1 MCNTGFQG
9 LARALRE
16 ADSKYGE
23 IPGID
28 ELEHWA
34 ESTDELS
41 ERSLQRAASDPG
53 ITEEGRL
60 ILNKA
65 LSWSRAVNDAID
77 RIPDD
82 EKKPFTGVRDALEAA
97 GRKADIAIVS
107 SANRKAVEDEWSRYG
122 LLTFT
127 DILLTQKDGSKAA
140 CIGRLL
146 EKGYDRSHALMAGD
160 APGDARAAGKNGIFF
175 YPVLVGHEEE
185 SWKEFKNEALARLT
199 DETYAGAYQK
209 KKLDEFWSNL

>member
-1 MCNTGFQG
+1 MSGANYDWSAPVSDRNRGDEMCIRDSLYTRTRGINRFQG

-82 EKKPFTGVRDALEAA
+82 EKKQMCIRDSA
-97 GRKADIAIVS
+97 GRGGQY
-107 SANRKAVEDEWSRYG
+107 NTGGRAV
-122 LLTFT
+122 
-127 DILLTQKDGSKAA
+127 K
-140 CIGRLL
+140 
-146 EKGYDRSHALMAGD
+146 
-160 APGDARAAGKNGIFF
+160 
-175 YPVLVGHEEE
+175 
-185 SWKEFKNEALARLT
+185 
-199 DETYAGAYQK
+199 
-209 KKLDEFWSNL
+209 

>member
-1 MCNTGFQG
+1 M
-9 LARALRE
+9 
-16 ADSKYGE
+16 
-23 IPGID
+23 
-28 ELEHWA
+28 
-34 ESTDELS
+34 
-41 ERSLQRAASDPG
+41 
-53 ITEEGRL
+53 
-60 ILNKA
+60 
-65 LSWSRAVNDAID
+65 NDAID

-82 EKKPFTGVRDALEAA
+82 EKVPFFGVRDALEAA

-122 LLTFT
+122 LLPFT

-185 SWKEFKNEALARLT
+185 SWKEFKKEALARLT